1 MNKNLF
7 LFSIIAFLFGGMHLG
22 SKADNL
28 ESYWMGSGVG
38 VAETLCL
45 LTKDNSI
52 SNATANLYMS
62 AYRTNLSKNDTFRS
76 GSYERGIQIANET
89 HGCSL

>member
-1 MNKNLF
+1 MIKNLY
-7 LFSIIAFLFGGMHLG
+7 LFSILAFLFGGINLQ
-22 SKADNL
+22 SKADDL
-28 ESYWMGSGVG
+28 DSYWLGSGVA

-52 SNATANLYMS
+52 TIAIADMYMS
-62 AYRTNLSKNDTFRS
+62 EYRRNLLKSEQFRRRP
-76 GSYERGIQIANET
+76 YEQGIQIANDT

>member
-1 MNKNLF
+1 MNKNLY
-7 LFSIIAFLFGGMHLG
+7 LFSILAFLFGGINLQ
-22 SKADNL
+22 SKADDL
-28 ESYWMGSGVG
+28 DSYWLGSGIA

-52 SNATANLYMS
+52 TNTTADMYMS
-62 AYRTNLSKNDTFRS
+62 AYRTNLQKNETFRS
-76 GSYERGIQIANET
+76 RPYEQGIQIANDT

>member
-1 MNKNLF
+1 MNKNLY
-7 LFSIIAFLFGGMHLG
+7 LFSILPILLGGMNLH

-28 ESYWMGSGVG
+28 DAYWLGSGVG

-52 SNATANLYMS
+52 TNTTANMYMS
-62 AYRTNLSKNDTFRS
+62 AYRRNLPKNEKFRS
-76 GSYERGIQIANET
+76 NSYEQGIQIANDT